1 MLFHHKFRPVP
12 GSINHFNQSAKFS
25 RAHKPNVA
33 KCRKYLLHQILTE
46 LNDQA
51 VGVLPIYEI
60 CLNSSTTVDI
70 RTTCKCQQLF
80 FTLKKI
86 AAGSDNRF
94 TCPTGLIH
102 VVKSIR
108 KGQEY
113 TDISELLSQTLK
125 TPANFLS
132 HGCVCLNQLFIDVI
146 LQQCARVNYS
156 LQNKSIIVF

>member
-1 MLFHHKFRPVP
+1 MLFHHEFRPVP

-25 RAHKPNVA
+25 GAHKSNVA

-51 VGVLPIYEI
+51 VGVPTYKI

-70 RTTCKCQQLF
+70 RTTCNCQQLF

-86 AAGSDNRF
+86 AAVLGQ

-102 VVKSIR
+102 VGKSIR

-125 TPANFLS
+125 IPANFFS
-132 HGCVCLNQLFIDVI
+132 HGCVCLSQLYIDII

-156 LQNKSIIVF
+156 LQNKRVIVF